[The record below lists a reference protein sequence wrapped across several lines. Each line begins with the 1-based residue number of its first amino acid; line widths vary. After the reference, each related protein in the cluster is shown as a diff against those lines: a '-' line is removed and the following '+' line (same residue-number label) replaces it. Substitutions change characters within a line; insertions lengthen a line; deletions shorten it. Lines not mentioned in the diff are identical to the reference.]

1 MAGRNVLD
9 TKKGRLS
16 TFGVL
21 YVSEGIPLGFA
32 AVAMAA
38 YMRREGM
45 DVAQV
50 GAFVAAFYLPWA
62 FKWAWAPLV
71 DLVGLKRFGG
81 RKAWIVL
88 CQTLM
93 ILTLYAIA
101 QIDHSRYFDLL
112 ITLVIVHNV
121 FAATIS
127 PRRTMSLS
135 IRLPSMRCILTSAGR
150 ATESCSAVLISAR
163 VWAVAGQCL

>member
-112 ITLVIVHNV
+112 ITLVI
-121 FAATIS
+121 S

>member
-101 QIDHSRYFDLL
+101 QIDHFRRDERCRYR
-112 ITLVIVHNV
+112 
-121 FAATIS
+121 FAC
-127 PRRTMSLS
+127 R
-135 IRLPSMRCILTSAGR
+135 
-150 ATESCSAVLISAR
+150 
-163 VWAVAGQCL
+163 QCAAS

>member
-1 MAGRNVLD
+1 VLD

-121 FAATIS
+121 FAATNDVV
-127 PRRTMSLS
+127 
-135 IRLPSMRCILTSAGR
+135 RCILTSAGR

-163 VWAVAGQCL
+163 AWAVAGQCL